1 MATIRARVNAD
12 GSTSYQAI
20 IRLKRKGHIIYHET
34 KTFSRERL
42 AQDWARRREVEL
54 EAPGAIAKAQA
65 GTDSLGD
72 LIDWYVDAF
81 EGVAR
86 WGRTKRSDLRRLQAH
101 TISEHAAVDITEL
114 GRASCRERVGR
125 SV

>member
-81 EGVAR
+81 E
-86 WGRTKRSDLRRLQAH
+86 RSEER
-101 TISEHAAVDITEL
+101 
-114 GRASCRERVGR
+114 RVGKECVSTGR
-125 SV
+125 SGWSPYH